1 MPPSPFKKVGKK
13 FANGSEIHVE
23 DLPAGTEME
32 NDLQGEAAAPS
43 TRKSSLISGSQE
55 AESSLSKSC
64 RVEVPPLPKAA
75 SAALAQGQ
83 VDMNMLSKQMSEL
96 SLNMN
101 SKFDIVQTSVDN
113 LNKQLAE
120 QAATFKEEL
129 AKLRVEMVSRVEFEA
144 FEKRVQKLETGGLAS
159 AQVAALQKQV
169 ERLDPANK
177 SLSFVG
183 WKDVSGEA
191 RVAKIQ
197 EFLNKIG
204 SDQGVQRIE
213 HVWSGTPGSR
223 KMTGISIVEFSSR
236 DCRESRAP

>member
-1 MPPSPFKKVGKK
+1 MPNSPFKNIGKK
-13 FANGSEIHVE
+13 SANGSEIDVE

-159 AQVAALQKQV
+159 AQVAAFQKQMSILNV
-169 ERLDPANK
+169 K
-177 SLSFVG
+177 SQI
-183 WKDVSGEA
+183 DDQYA
-191 RVAKIQ
+191 RQ
-197 EFLNKIG
+197 YLCGN
-204 SDQGVQRIE
+204 
-213 HVWSGTPGSR
+213 
-223 KMTGISIVEFSSR
+223 
-236 DCRESRAP
+236 

>member
-1 MPPSPFKKVGKK
+1 
-13 FANGSEIHVE
+13 
-23 DLPAGTEME
+23 ME
-32 NDLQGEAAAPS
+32 NDLQGGVAVPV

-55 AESSLSKSC
+55 AESSKSC

-101 SKFDIVQTSVDN
+101 AKFDIVQTSVDN

-159 AQVAALQKQV
+159 AQVV
-169 ERLDPANK
+169 V
-177 SLSFVG
+177 LSFR
-183 WKDVSGEA
+183 SLA
-191 RVAKIQ
+191 RR
-197 EFLNKIG
+197 
-204 SDQGVQRIE
+204 S
-213 HVWSGTPGSR
+213 
-223 KMTGISIVEFSSR
+223 
-236 DCRESRAP
+236 